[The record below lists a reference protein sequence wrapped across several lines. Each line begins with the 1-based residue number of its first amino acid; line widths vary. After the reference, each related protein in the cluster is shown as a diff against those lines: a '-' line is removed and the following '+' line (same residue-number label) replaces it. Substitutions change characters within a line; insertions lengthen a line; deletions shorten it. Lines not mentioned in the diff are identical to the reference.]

1 MDSEPTIN
9 TRGNRV
15 ELPQTL
21 VSRLAGKRFALV
33 DFESAELTPILAML
47 DDIAAFGRA
56 LDSARIRTQRSLL
69 HSFDLCVCDLSH
81 LTVSDELV
89 FPADSIT
96 TPALL
101 VGSLEEILP
110 HGITHQQVPY
120 DFLVKPWHPHD
131 LLLRSF
137 RLLQSS
143 GQTVSPDGS
152 MVQPTVIVA
161 DDDAT
166 TTTLIAALL
175 RKHQLKTLIARDG
188 GEAIHAAQ
196 NSQAQAMVL
205 DVNMPKVNGFE
216 VLQSV
221 KRRGATGAIKVAM
234 LTSRQQETDIVR
246 AFGLGADDYV
256 VKPFNPLELVSR
268 VKRLLRN

>member
-1 MDSEPTIN
+1 
-9 TRGNRV
+9 
-15 ELPQTL
+15 
-21 VSRLAGKRFALV
+21 
-33 DFESAELTPILAML
+33 ML
-47 DDIAAFGRA
+47 DEIGAFGRA
-56 LDSARIRTQRSLL
+56 LDNQRLRAQPSLL
-69 HSFDLCVCDLSH
+69 SSFDLCVCDLSA
-81 LTVSDELV
+81 LPPTGKLGVA
-89 FPADSIT
+89 ADATT
-96 TPALL
+96 TPTLL
-101 VGSLEEILP
+101 VGSLDEILG
-110 HGITHQQVPY
+110 HGVKNQQAPR

-131 LLLRSF
+131 LLLRCF
-137 RLLQSS
+137 HLLQAS
-143 GQTVSPDGS
+143 GSAASPDRS
-152 MVQPTVIVA
+152 MVEPTVIIA

-175 RKHQLKTLIARDG
+175 RKHQVKAVIARDG

-221 KRRGATGAIKVAM
+221 KHGRTTGAIKVAM
-234 LTSRQQETDIVR
+234 LTSRQQETDVVR